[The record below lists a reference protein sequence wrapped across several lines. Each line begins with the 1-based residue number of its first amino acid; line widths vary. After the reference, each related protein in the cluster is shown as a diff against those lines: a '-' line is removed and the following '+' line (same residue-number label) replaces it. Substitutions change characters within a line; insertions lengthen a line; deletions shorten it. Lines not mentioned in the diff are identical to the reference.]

1 MLWDMHRTSS
11 GSLSTARVRLLPFLT
26 TLPPLVRRPKGLRA
40 TILPI
45 KQSTPSHISS
55 YFTVDDCIDCPG
67 FTTSPAA
74 VPERMISPWWGV
86 GVAVP
91 AVALKLFSKDGK
103 TKRDEDPSSRLDDE
117 DATEPSFRCERVC
130 TSDRLMR
137 RMGGLSKAS
146 TLQVINKI

>member
-1 MLWDMHRTSS
+1 
-11 GSLSTARVRLLPFLT
+11 
-26 TLPPLVRRPKGLRA
+26 
-40 TILPI
+40 
-45 KQSTPSHISS
+45 
-55 YFTVDDCIDCPG
+55 
-67 FTTSPAA
+67 
-74 VPERMISPWWGV
+74 MISPWWGV

-103 TKRDEDPSSRLDDE
+103 TKRDEEPSSRLDDD

-146 TLQVINKI
+146 TLYKLLKNCKKVTPDSIHHDKTCMIYRKRTQIRV